1 VSDRHRNPLAWVAA
15 IAVPLLLVAV
25 VALQRGIDS
34 QRSALEKQGDE
45 LLVQS
50 GPLLKKL
57 SLGYDA
63 LLGDIYWTRA
73 VQYYGAKLPTSDRDF
88 RLLAPLLNVATTLD
102 PNLVPAYHFGAFFL
116 SEKQG
121 GAGRPDLAVDLVKK
135 GIAANPNNVQI
146 SADLGFLYYMR
157 LKDYDKAAAAYLETS
172 KISSAPQLFKI
183 LAARIASKGG
193 ALDTSRMIWSE
204 VYETSQDEQVKKR
217 ALQELKGLKAQS
229 DEIQLDQ
236 LAEDYHARFG
246 RYPQSTRDLVDAGM
260 IKGLGI
266 PLDPDG
272 FPYGFGSDGKS
283 QLDPKSTVII
293 DPGAPTPK

>member
-1 VSDRHRNPLAWVAA
+1 MSDRHRNPVAWLAA
-15 IAVPLLLVAV
+15 ILVPVLFVSV

-34 QRSALEKQGDE
+34 SRGTLEKQGDE
-45 LLVQS
+45 LLVKS
-50 GPLLKKL
+50 GPLLKRL

-63 LLGDIYWTRA
+63 LLADIYWTRA

-88 RLLAPLLNVATTLD
+88 HLLAPLLDVATTLD
-102 PNLVPAYHFGAFFL
+102 PYLVPAYHFGAFFL

-135 GIAANPNNVQI
+135 GIAANPSNIQI
-146 SADLGFLYYMR
+146 SADLGFIYYMK
-157 LKDYDKAAAAYLETS
+157 LKDYERAAATYLETS
-172 KISSAPQLFKI
+172 KIPGAPQVFKI

-204 VYETSQDEQVKKR
+204 IYETTKDEKIKKH
-217 ALQELKGLKAQS
+217 ALEELKGLKAQS

-236 LAEDYHARFG
+236 LAQDYHTRFG
-246 RYPQSTRDLVDAGM
+246 RYPQSTRELVDAAM
-260 IKGLGI
+260 LKGV
-266 PLDPDG
+266 PVDPDG
-272 FPYGFGSDGKS
+272 FPYAFGPDGKS
-283 QLDPKSTVII
+283 QLDPKSTIKI

>member
-1 VSDRHRNPLAWVAA
+1 VSERHRNPLAWLAA
-15 IAVPLLLVAV
+15 IVVPVLLVCV

-34 QRSALEKQGDE
+34 QRNILEKQSDE
-45 LLVQS
+45 LLIQS
-50 GPLLKKL
+50 GPLLKRL

-88 RLLAPLLNVATTLD
+88 HLLAPLLNVATTLD
-102 PNLVPAYHFGAFFL
+102 PNLIPAYHFGAFFL

-135 GIAANPNNVQI
+135 GIAANPNNTQI

-157 LKDYDKAAAAYLETS
+157 LKDYQKAAAAYLETS
-172 KISSAPQLFKI
+172 KIPGASQLFKV
-183 LAARIASKGG
+183 LAARIASRGG

-204 VYETSQDEQVKKR
+204 VYETTQDEQVKKR
-217 ALQELKGLKAQS
+217 ALEALKGLKAQS
-229 DEIQLDQ
+229 DEMQLDQ
-236 LAEDYHARFG
+236 LAETYRSRFD
-246 RYPQSTRDLVDAGM
+246 RYPQSTRELVEAAM
-260 IKGLGI
+260 IKGI

-272 FPYGFGSDGKS
+272 FPYVFGADGKS
-283 QLDPKSTVII
+283 QLDPKSTVTI
-293 DPGAPTPK
+293 DPGAPAPK

>member
-15 IAVPLLLVAV
+15 IAVPSLLVAV

-34 QRSALEKQGDE
+34 QRSNLEKQGDE

-88 RLLAPLLNVATTLD
+88 HLLAPLLNVATTLD
-102 PNLVPAYHFGAFFL
+102 PNLIPAYHFGAFFL

-121 GAGRPDLAVDLVKK
+121 GAGRPDLAIDLVKK
-135 GIAANPNNVQI
+135 GVAANPTNVQI

-157 LKDYDKAAAAYLETS
+157 LKDYEKAAAAYVETS
-172 KISSAPQLFKI
+172 KIPGASQLFKV

-204 VYETSQDEQVKKR
+204 VYETTQDEQVKKR
-217 ALQELKGLKAQS
+217 AFEELKGLKAQS
-229 DEIQLDQ
+229 DEMQLDK
-236 LAEDYHARFG
+236 LADDYRARFG
-246 RYPQSTRDLVDAGM
+246 HNPQSTRELVDAGM
-260 IKGLGI
+260 MKGI

-272 FPYGFGSDGKS
+272 FPYVFGADGKS
-283 QLDPKSTVII
+283 QLDPKSTVTI

>member
-1 VSDRHRNPLAWVAA
+1 VSDRHRNPLGWLASIV
-15 IAVPLLLVAV
+15 VPLLLVCI

-34 QRSALEKQGDE
+34 ERGALEKQGDE

-50 GPLLKKL
+50 GPLLKRL

-88 RLLAPLLNVATTLD
+88 HLLAPLLDVATTLD
-102 PNLVPAYHFGAFFL
+102 PNLLPAYHFGAFFL
-116 SEKQG
+116 SENQG

-146 SADLGFLYYMR
+146 SADLGFIYYMK
-157 LKDYDKAAAAYLETS
+157 LKDYEKAATTYLETS
-172 KISSAPQLFKI
+172 KIPGASPLFKV

-204 VYETSQDEQVKKR
+204 IYETTKDEKIKKH
-217 ALQELKGLKAQS
+217 ALEELKGLKAQY
-229 DEIQLDQ
+229 DEMQLDQ
-236 LAEDYHARFG
+236 LAQEYHTRFG
-246 RYPQSTRDLVDAGM
+246 HYPQSTRELVEAGM
-260 IKGLGI
+260 IKGV
-266 PLDPDG
+266 PVDPDG
-272 FPYGFGSDGKS
+272 FPYAFGPDGES
-283 QLDPKSTVII
+283 QVDAKSTVRI
-293 DPGAPTPK
+293 DPGAATPK

>member
-246 RYPQSTRDLVDAGM
+246 RYPQSARDLVDAGM
-260 IKGLGI
+260 IKGFGI

-272 FPYGFGSDGKS
+272 IPYMFNGDGKS

-293 DPGAPTPK
+293 DPGVPTPK